1 MRFKM
6 NTKATRNREARL
18 QRRRAAAWVLALAG
32 AAGVMGSTTGAD
44 ADAAPASSLTETGE
58 SRAKTSWDKVLE
70 NEVVQAFTK
79 GKASFN
85 ARLRW
90 EHADAEGLK
99 PSDAVTI
106 RPRLGF
112 TTAPVY
118 GLQGMLEAE
127 NVTSLGAPYN
137 PAGLDPDELGR
148 TVIPD
153 PETTEINQ
161 AWLGYTRWDTTLA
174 GGRQH
179 YILDD
184 QRFVGDVDWRQNQQ
198 TFDGL
203 TMQSR
208 ALENA
213 TFFYGYVS
221 RVNRVLGDGHAD
233 GNWRSDSHL
242 VNASYSLSDAVTVT
256 GYGYFLAFDNSP
268 ANSSSTLGGSVTGKV
283 PVGEEWKLDYRGEL
297 AWQTDARDNPN
308 DYSAMYV
315 GADLGASYQG
325 WNAGAGYELLGSDN
339 GASFR
344 TPLALLH
351 KYNGWAD
358 SFLTTPANGLQD
370 LYVRVGTTLPY
381 SIPLQ
386 VQLHKFWS
394 HEDALDYGYEIDA
407 VVSRKFGKYFA
418 GLMKYAYHDADSGI
432 PDIHR
437 FWLQGEFNY

>member
-1 MRFKM
+1 M

-203 TMQSR
+203 TLQSR
-208 ALENA
+208 AVDNA

-242 VNASYSLSDAVTVT
+242 VNASYSFSDAVTVT
-256 GYGYFLAFDNSP
+256 GYGYFLDFDNSP
-268 ANSSSTLGGSVTGKV
+268 ANSSSTVGGSVNPVTRKV
-283 PVGEEWKLDYRGEL
+283 V
-297 AWQTDARDNPN
+297 
-308 DYSAMYV
+308 
-315 GADLGASYQG
+315 YQR
-325 WNAGAGYELLGSDN
+325 AA
-339 GASFR
+339 
-344 TPLALLH
+344 
-351 KYNGWAD
+351 
-358 SFLTTPANGLQD
+358 
-370 LYVRVGTTLPY
+370 
-381 SIPLQ
+381 
-386 VQLHKFWS
+386 
-394 HEDALDYGYEIDA
+394 
-407 VVSRKFGKYFA
+407 
-418 GLMKYAYHDADSGI
+418 
-432 PDIHR
+432 
-437 FWLQGEFNY
+437 